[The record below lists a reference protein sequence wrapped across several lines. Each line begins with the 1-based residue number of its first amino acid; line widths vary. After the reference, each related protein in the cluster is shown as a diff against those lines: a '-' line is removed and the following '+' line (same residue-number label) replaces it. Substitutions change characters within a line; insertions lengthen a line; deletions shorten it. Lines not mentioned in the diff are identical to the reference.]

1 MVETKKSVIG
11 LGKALVKSELPGQIL
26 QLLVSVGDEVK
37 KGQALII
44 LDAMKMENEVI
55 ARMDGIVKEISVN
68 PGDNVM
74 KDDLLISLA

>member
-37 KGQALII
+37 KGQALVI